1 MPRIKPKEHL
11 ITIRVRFDKPV
22 SHAAA
27 LRFCKNYIRGQE
39 YDSTI
44 DEEYLDGWQV
54 AKVK

>member
-27 LRFCKNYIRGQE
+27 LRFCKKYIRGQE

-44 DEEYLDGWQV
+44 DEENLDGWQV